1 MTSITEPR
9 NKLIFL
15 YDVGKTIYKSNVYSK
30 RLVEVLF
37 LSYNNIACYMIYHD
51 GIMYNITKL
60 GWPTDMTYRDKMSII
75 DKNIAVMMLLQAKQ
89 IEGV

>member
-1 MTSITEPR
+1 
-9 NKLIFL
+9 
-15 YDVGKTIYKSNVYSK
+15 
-30 RLVEVLF
+30 
-37 LSYNNIACYMIYHD
+37 MIYHD